1 MRPGSAPIWT
11 ISRGSSHLGRDAED
25 GVRPAVEDE
34 ERAVG
39 RLTAERQLGEAS
51 GDVRG
56 KAADRS
62 ERECGGRN
70 VAATAATTQML
81 KLNAEC

>member
-11 ISRGSSHLGRDAED
+11 ISRGSSGAGRDAED
-25 GVRPAVEDE
+25 RVRPAVENE

-39 RLTAERQLGEAS
+39 RLPAERQLGEPS

-56 KAADRS
+56 EPADRS
-62 ERECGGRN
+62 ERGCGRRRMRDGDRHHDAMLNDEC
-70 VAATAATTQML
+70 
-81 KLNAEC
+81 

>member
-11 ISRGSSHLGRDAED
+11 ISRGSSALGATLKT
-25 GVRPAVEDE
+25 VC
-34 ERAVG
+34 ERRSKTKNEPSAG
-39 RLTAERQLGEAS
+39 LTAERQLGEAS

-62 ERECGGRN
+62 ERGLSSPPRS
-70 VAATAATTQML
+70 
-81 KLNAEC
+81 